1 MTPTTIS
8 TTLPAARQP
17 TRRTLLGAAG
27 AATLA
32 AAGVTAQTQAA
43 WPSQQLRI
51 IIPFAPGGTSDFI
64 ARLIAPALGQALGV
78 QAVVE
83 NRTGANGNV
92 GAAAVAQATDGHT
105 LLLSDLGSIAIAH
118 LVAQDLTWQPKDL
131 KGVTMLAYSPHLL
144 AAHPSVPASNMK
156 ELVEYSKTKRINV
169 ASAGNGTVN
178 HLGVVEIALATGLKW
193 QHVPYR
199 GGAQALNDTVAGTT
213 QLVLNGMVAT
223 QPHVASGRLKTIG
236 VSKRTR
242 MALIGNVPTLAE
254 QGVKDFE
261 SGTYQGVAVS
271 ANMPAANVAKLAT
284 ALIGVIR
291 SPDVRA
297 RMVAAG
303 AEVMTS
309 TPAELEGFITSE
321 RKRWASVIQ
330 RAGKELEGTV

>member
-1 MTPTTIS
+1 MLNRRQVLTT
-8 TTLPAARQP
+8 T
-17 TRRTLLGAAG
+17 AG
-27 AATLA
+27 ASLLV
-32 AAGVTAQTQAA
+32 AGINARAQSA

-51 IIPFAPGGTSDFI
+51 VIPFAPGGTSDFI
-64 ARLIAPALGQALGV
+64 ARLIAQPLGQALGV

-105 LLLSDLGSIAIAH
+105 MLLSDLGSIAIAH
-118 LVAQDLTWQPKDL
+118 LVAKDLTWQPKDL

-144 AAHPSVPASNMK
+144 AAHPSVPASNIK

-199 GGAQALNDTVAGTT
+199 GGAQALNDTVSGTT

-223 QPHVASGRLKTIG
+223 QPHVANGRLKTIG

-271 ANMPAANVAKLAT
+271 SAMAPAHVAKLAA
-284 ALIGVIR
+284 ALISVIR
-291 SPDVRA
+291 SPDIRA

-309 TPAELEGFITSE
+309 TPTELEGFIASE
-321 RKRWASVIQ
+321 RKRWASVIE
-330 RAGKELEGTV
+330 RAGKELEGTA

>member
-1 MTPTTIS
+1 MS
-8 TTLPAARQP
+8 
-17 TRRTLLGAAG
+17 TRRLLLKNTSAA
-27 AATLA
+27 ALA
-32 AAGVTAQTQAA
+32 ASGLSSQAQNT

-64 ARLIAPALGQALGV
+64 ARLIALPLGQALGV

-105 LLLSDLGSIAIAH
+105 MLLSDIGSVAIAH
-118 LVAQDLTWQPKDL
+118 LVAKDLTWKPDDL
-131 KGVTMLAYSPHLL
+131 KGVTLLAYSPHLL
-144 AAHPSVPASNMK
+144 AAHPSVPANTMK

-169 ASAGNGTVN
+169 ASAGQGTVN

-223 QPHVASGRLKTIG
+223 QPHVASGRLKAIG

-261 SGTYQGVAVS
+261 SGTYQGVAVAS
-271 ANMPAANVAKLAT
+271 GMAPANVAKLAA
-284 ALIGVIR
+284 ALISVIR
-291 SPDVRA
+291 SPDIRA

-309 TPAELEGFITSE
+309 TPAELATFIGSE
-321 RKRWASVIQ
+321 RKRWSGVIE
-330 RAGKELEGTV
+330 RAGKELEGTA

>member
-1 MTPTTIS
+1 MS
-8 TTLPAARQP
+8 
-17 TRRTLLGAAG
+17 TRRQILHTAA

-32 AAGVTAQTQAA
+32 ATGFSARAQA

-51 IIPFAPGGTSDFI
+51 VIPFAPGGTSDFI
-64 ARLIAPALGQALGV
+64 ARLIAAPLSEALGGANV
-78 QAVVE
+78 VVE

-105 LLLSDLGSIAIAH
+105 MLLSDLGSVAIAH
-118 LVAQDLTWQPKDL
+118 LVAKDLTWKAEEL
-131 KGVTMLAYSPHLL
+131 KGATMLAYSPHLL
-144 AAHPSVPASNMK
+144 AVHPSVPANNIK

-178 HLGVVEIALATGLKW
+178 HLGVVDIALATGLKW

-199 GGAQALNDTVAGTT
+199 GGAQALNDTVSGTT
-213 QLVLNGMVAT
+213 QMLLNGMVAT
-223 QPHVASGRLKTIG
+223 QPHVNAARLKTIG

-261 SGTYQGVAVS
+261 SGTYQGVMVS
-271 ANMPAANVAKLAT
+271 SKMPQANVEKLAA
-284 ALIGVIR
+284 ALIRVIR
-291 SPDVRA
+291 APDVRA

-303 AEVMTS
+303 AEVTTS
-309 TPAELEGFITSE
+309 TPAELASFISSE
-321 RKRWASVIQ
+321 RKRWASVIE
-330 RAGKELEGTV
+330 RAGAELEGTK